1 MGERSLRDDGHGLSD
16 VLGYV
21 LVFSLVVTSV
31 LVVTVGGLSAV
42 ENARDAERAQNAE
55 RAFDVVATN
64 FAAIYERDAP
74 SRSTELD
81 LADSEIF
88 YNSNSSITVRGGGQ
102 ELVSRNVRPVEMNVV
117 GDRSVVYEAGAVF
130 RENGDDVSMVRPPP
144 FLLTGGQV
152 HLPVVQTTTPTIES
166 AGSTTALL
174 RGVSTNRSVV
184 TAANGDTP
192 GFNQLT
198 VEITSPRFGAW
209 ERYFTEEGLD
219 CTTFPATETVS
230 CTLDLDSTFSVYVT
244 LQRIE
249 MSLIL

>member
-1 MGERSLRDDGHGLSD
+1 MGERGFREDGRGLSD

-42 ENARDAERAQNAE
+42 EDARDAERAQNAE
-55 RAFDVVATN
+55 RAFDVVANN
-64 FAAIYERDAP
+64 FAAIYERNAP

-88 YNSNSSITVRGGGQ
+88 YNSNSSITVRGGGD
-102 ELVSRNVRPVEMNVV
+102 ESSWNVRPVEMNVV

-144 FLLTGGQV
+144 FLLTETQV

-166 AGSTTALL
+166 AGSTTVLL

-184 TAANGDTP
+184 TSANGDTP
-192 GFNQLT
+192 GFGRLT
-198 VEITSPRFGAW
+198 VEISSPRFEAW
-209 ERYFTEEGLD
+209 EQYFLGEGLT
-219 CTTFPATETVS
+219 CNTFPATETVS
-230 CTLDLDSTFSVYVT
+230 CSLDLDSTFSAYVT
-244 LQRIE
+244 LQQIE
-249 MSLIL
+249 LSLIL

>member
-1 MGERSLRDDGHGLSD
+1 MGERGLRADGRGLSD

-31 LVVTVGGLSAV
+31 LLVTVGGLSAV

-55 RAFDVVATN
+55 RAFDVVANN
-64 FAAIYERDAP
+64 FAAVYERDAP

-102 ELVSRNVRPVEMNVV
+102 ELISRNVRPVEMNVV
-117 GDRSVVYEAGAVF
+117 GGRSVVYEGGAVF
-130 RENGDDVSMVRPPP
+130 RENRDEISMVRPPP

-152 HLPVVQTTTPTIES
+152 HLPVIQTTAPTIES
-166 AGSTTALL
+166 AGSTTVLL
-174 RGVSTNRSVV
+174 RGVSTNRSVL
-184 TAANGDTP
+184 TAGDESSL
-192 GFNQLT
+192 GFGQVT
-198 VEITSPRFGAW
+198 VEISSPRFEAW
-209 ERYFTEEGLD
+209 ERYFTGEGLD

-230 CTLDLDSTFSVYVT
+230 CALDLDSTFSMYVT
-244 LQRIE
+244 LQQIE